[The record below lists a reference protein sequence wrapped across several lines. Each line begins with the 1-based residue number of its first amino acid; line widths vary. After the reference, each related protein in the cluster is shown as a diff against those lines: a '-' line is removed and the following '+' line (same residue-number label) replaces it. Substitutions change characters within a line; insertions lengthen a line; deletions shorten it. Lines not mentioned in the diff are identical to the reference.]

1 MKAPK
6 SFCDIDVEGSVARRF
21 ELQVQRYPERIA
33 IDYAG
38 QQFSYAKLNSLA
50 NHYAHALLAVC
61 PAAVPTRIAVFMDKG
76 IENIAAIL
84 AVLKCGHAYV
94 PVDPEFPDDRNAFIL
109 SDSDAGA
116 IIGQHSHKDY
126 IAKLTSNAVPIIDV
140 DQLESVGIVENC
152 DLDVSADAL
161 AYVIYTSGST
171 GRPKGVMQN
180 NRNLLHGCMRRTNL
194 QCVTPDD
201 RMSLFYSCSVMGSV
215 YCIFGALLNGAG
227 LYPYNIREDGLDELA
242 DWLVSNN
249 ISIYHSV
256 ASVFRQFSASYSQSS
271 QKFSVRLVIFGGEK
285 VLTSDVDAA
294 KKVFSSKVSFYT
306 GLGSTETGTIRYFPI
321 TAETEITSDVVPIG
335 YPIEGVEILLLDE
348 NGAVVETGDI
358 GEIAVKSRYIA
369 LGYWNNPEATN
380 SVFSVDEN
388 DSAVRIYRMGDL
400 AVENSDGLLVHRG
413 RKDFQVKIRG
423 FRVETGEVES
433 ALQQHP
439 SIDEVVVTAV
449 DVGAGTQLAA
459 YIVLT
464 KALCHKGVSVR
475 SLREFLNGIL
485 PYYMIPTMFVELD
498 ELPKTPNR
506 KVDRKALPQPSAA
519 NELVSEAPI
528 APSTATEKLVVEICS
543 VLLQRD
549 DIGINQ
555 NFFEIGGDSLT
566 ATQLVSR
573 LNNQLNK
580 TIFMRDIFSATDFKS
595 LAAVLDET
603 TESIQTPEQGKLQKA
618 KRGDRIPLSFAQKR
632 MWLVDQLHDASSTYN
647 ISNTIK
653 VNGVVDIA
661 ALTLAVNKIVERH
674 ETLRTI
680 FPSDVNGPW
689 QQIQKFKSFNLPL
702 LDLTSNDKSGREWEA
717 MRAVQDMV
725 QSPHNLAIGPLFD
738 AKLIKLDTSE
748 FILCFVFNHIIYDNI
763 WSSGVFFNELNGWY
777 RHYLNNQP
785 EEFLPEPEFQ
795 FVDYAV
801 WEQCRVDAAAQQH
814 ISYWQSQLAN
824 PPGPS
829 LLPTDFHRPSRASL
843 RGAQVQLTLPESV
856 RLGLSHLSKLE
867 SATHFMVLIAAW
879 QCLLYRYSG
888 QQDILVGTPTGR
900 RYRTETEGMI
910 GLFINNLVVRSQ
922 CNPALTFREYLAQV
936 RATTIEAFSHDELP
950 FEKIV
955 SEINPDRIQG
965 VSPFFQHFFIH
976 RNATKSAWKLGDL
989 AVTPLAMHQGGSK
1002 FDITLSVLED
1012 DDKISGTLEYATD
1025 LFERSSME
1033 RMAANYIELLSSIAA
1048 NPDQLLSEL
1057 SIIAPNERQQL

>member
-1 MKAPK
+1 MKVPEKA
-6 SFCDIDVEGSVARRF
+6 FCDINIEESAALRFEQQVRRF
-21 ELQVQRYPERIA
+21 PERVA

-38 QQFSYAKLNSLA
+38 QRLNYAQLNSLA
-50 NHYAHALLAVC
+50 NHYARAILAIC
-61 PAAVPTRIAVFMDKG
+61 PASIPTRIAVFMDKG
-76 IENIAAIL
+76 VENIAAIL

-94 PVDPEFPDDRNAFIL
+94 PVDPEFPEDRNAYIL

-116 IIGQHSHKDY
+116 ILAQHRHVDF
-126 IAKLTSNAVPIIDV
+126 IAKLVSDAVPIIDV
-140 DQLESVGIVENC
+140 DQLDVASIAENC
-152 DLDVSADAL
+152 DVDVPADAL

-242 DWLVSNN
+242 EWLINYQVT
-249 ISIYHSV
+249 IYHSV
-256 ASVFRQFSASYSQSS
+256 ASVFRQFSASYSQST
-271 QKFSVRLVIFGGEK
+271 QTFSVRLVIFGGEK
-285 VLTSDVDAA
+285 VLTSDVEAA

-321 TAETEITSDVVPIG
+321 TADTQISSDVVPIG
-335 YPIEGVEILLLDE
+335 YPIEGVEIVLLDE
-348 NGAVVETGDI
+348 NGGVVETGAI
-358 GEIAVKSRYIA
+358 GEIAVKSRFIA
-369 LGYWNNPEATN
+369 LGYWNDPEATDK
-380 SVFSVDEN
+380 VFSADGG
-388 DSAVRIYRMGDL
+388 DADVRVYRMGDL

-439 SIDEVVVTAV
+439 AIADVVVTAV
-449 DVGAGTQLAA
+449 DVGTGAQLAA
-459 YIVLT
+459 YVVLT
-464 KALCHKGVSVR
+464 KELCPKGVNVR
-475 SLREFLNGIL
+475 GLRDYLNGIL

-519 NELVSEAPI
+519 NELVSEAAV
-528 APSTATEKLVVEICS
+528 APTTATEKLIVDICS

-549 DIGINQ
+549 DIGVNQ

-573 LNNQLNK
+573 LNSQLNK
-580 TIFMRDIFSATDFKS
+580 TIFMRDIFAATDFKS
-595 LAAVLDET
+595 LALVLDET
-603 TESIQTPEQGKLQKA
+603 TQTIQTPEQGALKKA
-618 KRGDRIPLSFAQKR
+618 ERSERTPLSFAQKR
-632 MWLVDQLHDASSTYN
+632 MWLVDKLHGASSTYN

-653 VNGVVDIA
+653 VSGVVDMA
-661 ALTLAVNKIVERH
+661 ALNLAVNKIVERH

-680 FPSDVNGPW
+680 FPSDANGPW
-689 QQIQKFKSFNLPL
+689 QQIQKFKSFTLPL
-702 LDLTSNDKSGREWEA
+702 LDLTSVEKAGRDWEA
-717 MRAVQDMV
+717 MRTVQDMV
-725 QSPHNLAIGPLFD
+725 NRPHDLTAGPLFGVQV
-738 AKLIKLDTSE
+738 IKLDITE
-748 FILCFVFNHIIYDNI
+748 FIICFVFNHIIYDNI
-763 WSSGVFFNELNGWY
+763 WSSGVFFTELNGWY
-777 RHYLNNQP
+777 LHYLNDVA

-801 WEQCRVDAAAQQH
+801 WEQQRVGDTTQQH
-814 ISYWQSQLAN
+814 IHYWKSQLEN
-824 PPGPS
+824 LPGPS
-829 LLPTDFHRPSRASL
+829 LLPTDFHRPSKASL
-843 RGAQVQLTLPESV
+843 RGAQVQLSLPESV
-856 RLGLSHLSKLE
+856 RLGLSHLTKLE
-867 SATHFMVLIAAW
+867 SATNFMVLIAAW

-900 RYRTETEGMI
+900 RYRTETESMI

-922 CNPALTFREYLAQV
+922 CQPRLSFREYLAQV
-936 RATTIEAFSHDELP
+936 RATTIEAFSHDEVP

-955 SEINPDRIQG
+955 SEINPERIQG

-976 RNATKSAWKLGDL
+976 RNATKLPWRLGDL
-989 AVTPLAMHQGGSK
+989 G
-1002 FDITLSVLED
+1002 
-1012 DDKISGTLEYATD
+1012 
-1025 LFERSSME
+1025 
-1033 RMAANYIELLSSIAA
+1033 
-1048 NPDQLLSEL
+1048 
-1057 SIIAPNERQQL
+1057 